1 MIASSTD
8 KTAMPISALV
18 LDDSAFDRR
27 RISRMGAAL
36 ELPITFEEA
45 ATLDAMRSCLSR
57 GTYDV
62 MLIDYHLSEGDGL
75 AALEVLKQD
84 ERNRDSI
91 KIMVSNDDR
100 LNVAVNALKMGCD
113 DYLNKSAITAEAL
126 RHAILQARERRAAA
140 MFSMQQHML
149 RTMLLETLSDTFRS
163 ESFRQSMLPILVTGL
178 EEASRSLAVARRL
191 EASPGLRGYLQSFR
205 EDEEFEFARRPSHQT
220 N

>member
-1 MIASSTD
+1 
-8 KTAMPISALV
+8 
-18 LDDSAFDRR
+18 
-27 RISRMGAAL
+27 MGAAL

-149 RTMLLETLSDTFRS
+149 RTMLLETLSDTFHS
-163 ESFRQSMLPILVTGL
+163 EAFRQSMLPVLVTGL

>member
-8 KTAMPISALV
+8 KTATPISALV

-27 RISRMGAAL
+27 RICRMGTAL
-36 ELPITFEEA
+36 QLPITFDEA
-45 ATLDAMRSCLSR
+45 ATLDAMRSSLSR

-75 AALEVLKQD
+75 AALELLKQD

-100 LNVAVNALKMGCD
+100 LDVAVNALKMGCD
-113 DYLNKSAITAEAL
+113 DYLSKSAITAEAL
-126 RHAILQARERRAAA
+126 RHAILQARERRSTAT
-140 MFSMQQHML
+140 FSMQKNML
-149 RTMLLETLSDTFRS
+149 RT
-163 ESFRQSMLPILVTGL
+163 I
-178 EEASRSLAVARRL
+178 L